1 MTKLR
6 IRPKS
11 LLELVSVRKVRS
23 QQLQA
28 AKNLDQKTTSYRPMR
43 SQTKNWRIRRRFQD
57 FTIS

>member
-11 LLELVSVRKVRS
+11 LLELVFVRKVRS

-28 AKNLDQKTTSYRPMR
+28 AKNLDQKTTYYRPMR
-43 SQTKNWRIRRRFQD
+43 S
-57 FTIS
+57 